1 MLRQDRPWK
10 GPSIAQTARSNVTL
24 CATHAKLSSTLRAS
38 MSDFIVCSAVQSA
51 HATSSIQHTAY
62 NMQHTTCS
70 IQHAAYNIERFSQ
83 RSFRP
88 QRALLTDLFTSAYRV
103 IRCGAGR
110 DAAAAEWNTVVRLA
124 GIDQLSI
131 ASAAPLVY
139 LLSTYAK

>member
-1 MLRQDRPWK
+1 MEGPIDRADRAVERHVVRNPRE
-10 GPSIAQTARSNVTL
+10 AFEHLARFYERL
-24 CATHAKLSSTLRAS
+24 HRLQR
-38 MSDFIVCSAVQSA
+38 SAERPC
-51 HATSSIQHTAY
+51 
-62 NMQHTTCS
+62 NKQHTTCNKQHTPCS

-83 RSFRP
+83 RSLRP